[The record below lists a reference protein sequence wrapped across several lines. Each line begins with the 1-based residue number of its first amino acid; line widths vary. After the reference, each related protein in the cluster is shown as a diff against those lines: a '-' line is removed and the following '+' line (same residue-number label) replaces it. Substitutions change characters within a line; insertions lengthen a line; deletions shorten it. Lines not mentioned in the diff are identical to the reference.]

1 MIPEIEDVL
10 SGYAFYARR
19 YKLPDANERE
29 VMVALK
35 LARSLANDR
44 GYDEPAAMLYAF
56 TVARRGFGV
65 RWRQMALRLAQ
76 NQAASQGKLLVADD
90 DTLSLIEGIQNG
102 ERSYEQTCL
111 WMALRLKSV
120 Y

>member
-35 LARSLANDR
+35 LARTRPRS
-44 GYDEPAAMLYAF
+44 
-56 TVARRGFGV
+56 GV
-65 RWRQMALRLAQ
+65 RRASRHAVRVHGRAQTPSIARGQMV
-76 NQAASQGKLLVADD
+76 S
-90 DTLSLIEGIQNG
+90 
-102 ERSYEQTCL
+102 
-111 WMALRLKSV
+111 
-120 Y
+120 